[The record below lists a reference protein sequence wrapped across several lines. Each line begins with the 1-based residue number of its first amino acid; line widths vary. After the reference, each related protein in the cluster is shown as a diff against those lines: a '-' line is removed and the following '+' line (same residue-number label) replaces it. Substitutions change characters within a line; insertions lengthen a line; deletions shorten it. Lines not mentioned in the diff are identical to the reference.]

1 MKTFNV
7 AINFSRTP
15 SARTEHEGQHPGEQ
29 LRKLLIPLL
38 KDAIEHSEKL
48 QINLDGT
55 FGYGTSFLEE
65 TFGGLIREEGFSLE
79 QLKSTLDFVS
89 EEEPDLIDEIWS
101 DINDAA
107 KNEK

>member
-1 MKTFNV
+1 
-7 AINFSRTP
+7 
-15 SARTEHEGQHPGEQ
+15 
-29 LRKLLIPLL
+29 
-38 KDAIEHSEKL
+38 
-48 QINLDGT
+48 
-55 FGYGTSFLEE
+55 
-65 TFGGLIREEGFSLE
+65 LE